1 MDSIWPINGEVKATK
16 IEMTKEMY
24 EQIKNKHKDFKPIK

>member
-1 MDSIWPINGEVKATK
+1 MDSIWPLIGNEAKPTQ

-24 EQIKNKHKDFKPIK
+24 ELIKRKHKDFKPL